1 MTSLDREIDYQFAC
15 RYVALLEKIFNRYKT
30 SERYQA
36 YLFWGILT
44 QNIANISTEYRS
56 RHPEKP
62 WDLSTCYM
70 SINCYRFKSDNP
82 TTLAEIETKIKRIEE
97 MNKVPICDCPEC
109 DDDYHYDYLRKE
121 QYLYKKTSTSKN
133 LTLRFLEKYVDK
145 PWNLYYLAANRLTVA
160 KAQFKTE
167 YMAALK
173 IQGVYLQARYNPNYA
188 YCRRMH
194 IEFYQS
200 LC

>member
-1 MTSLDREIDYQFAC
+1 MTSLEREIDYQFAC

-30 SERYQA
+30 YERYQA

-62 WDLSTCYM
+62 WDRSTCYM

-133 LTLRFLEKYVDK
+133 LTLRFLEKYVNK
-145 PWNLYYLAANRLTVA
+145 PWNLYYLAANRMTAA